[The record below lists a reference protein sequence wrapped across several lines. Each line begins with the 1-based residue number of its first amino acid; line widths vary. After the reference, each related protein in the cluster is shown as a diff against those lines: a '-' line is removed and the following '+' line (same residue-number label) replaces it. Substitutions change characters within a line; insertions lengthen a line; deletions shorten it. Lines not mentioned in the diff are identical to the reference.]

1 MTLVSWAVVV
11 QHLADDPKQPGSA
24 LGLCHSGYGNWLPK
38 ITLMVTTERWTNGVL
53 TSILLRVGSSGGGLP
68 SALQVFGF
76 AGRGY
81 FRHSCPL
88 GIICWLSAI
97 LSLYLAH
104 TVGFRHTLNPVVRL
118 FAPLRILWTATE
130 KRSQMLG

>member
-1 MTLVSWAVVV
+1 VTLVSWAVVV

-76 AGRGY
+76 AGRRYLYHLHRCESPRRSRHIPCRFWY
-81 FRHSCPL
+81 FPQHGNGCETFSTSAHLIHSKRIF
-88 GIICWLSAI
+88 GVS
-97 LSLYLAH
+97 
-104 TVGFRHTLNPVVRL
+104 RL
-118 FAPLRILWTATE
+118 RVARC
-130 KRSQMLG
+130 